1 MKLKFVSDQQFQLD
15 AITSITHIFQ
25 GQAVKQANFSVAAS
39 MGGSG
44 VQGELSYQ
52 TELGYANKLDLLDDE
67 LLENINQIQLRN
79 GLPRSNHI
87 QGRNFTV
94 EMETGT
100 GKTYV
105 YIRTVYELNKLYGFT
120 KFIIVVPSVA
130 IREGVN
136 KSLEIMEEHFKSL
149 YDGTNC
155 DFFIYD
161 SSKLGQLRTFATSSD
176 IQVMVINI
184 DAFRKSF
191 VDPNKPDKA
200 NVIHREHDRMNGRRP
215 IEFIQQTNPIV
226 IIDEPQSVDRTD
238 KAKEAIASLN
248 PLCTLRYSATHVET
262 YNLMYRLGPVDAY
275 QKRLVKEII
284 VDSIKEAG
292 DYNRPYIRLISV
304 KKARV
309 YQAVLELDIK
319 NRSGVVQRK
328 QKTIKLGQDLYD
340 ISGEREIYSGYI
352 INNIDCYPG
361 NESVEFINGTSLAL
375 GKEMGNIDEDDIKRG
390 QISATIKHHLDR
402 ELRLAPKGIKVL
414 SLFFIDRVDNYRQY
428 DSDGNPQKGKYA
440 IMFEEEYAKLIKLPM
455 YRTLFKD
462 HNYMLNDDP
471 AMVHDGYFSAD
482 KKGRIKD
489 TRGDTEA
496 DHNTYNLIMK
506 EKEMLLSFQTPLRFV
521 FSHSALKEGWDNPN
535 VFQICTLIVS
545 RETLTR
551 RQKIGRGLRLCV
563 NQEGDRIFDPQI
575 NTLSVMANESFAE
588 FAENLQTEIETETGI
603 KFGIIEKHAFA
614 TIDFVD
620 QDGQVEN
627 LGFEASEKLW
637 DFLFAEELIH
647 KNGKI
652 KPELKQKIADDTL
665 QVPPEFKHVEKEI
678 KQVIQKSLNKLPIRN
693 HSDEV
698 VAKINKRVYLGPE
711 FEALWDR
718 IKYRTTYSIAMD
730 IEKLVDNCVT
740 AIKKMAAIP
749 RVRLIQESAKIDI
762 KQSGVSSELVGV
774 KILDQIDIKHSLPDI
789 LRYLQDETRLT
800 RKTIVNILIESG
812 RLEDFKNNPQKFME
826 VTSDIIKQN
835 MKLMIADGIKYERIG
850 NLEFFRQEL
859 FEMNELK
866 GYLEANAV
874 EATKSVYDYLIL
886 DSEIEKEFARM
897 LERDDDV
904 KIYTKLPPKFL
915 IETPIGN
922 YNPDWAVL
930 IDKDGTEKLYFVIET
945 KGSTDAGQLRLFE
958 NYKIECGRKHFAALE
973 TGVSYEVE
981 KDYLEWKIRV

>member
-15 AITSITHIFQ
+15 AVASISDIFQ
-25 GQAVKQANFSVAAS
+25 GQAVKQANFSVAS
-39 MGGSG
+39 TMGSSA
-44 VQGELSYQ
+44 QGELGYQ

-67 LLENINQIQLRN
+67 LLENINRIQLRN
-79 GLPRSNHI
+79 GLPKSTDI

-105 YIRTVYELNKLYGFT
+105 YIRTIYELNKLYGFT

-149 YDGTNC
+149 YEGANC
-155 DFFIYD
+155 DYFIYD
-161 SSKLGQLRTFATSSD
+161 SSKLGQLRTFATSSN
-176 IQVMVINI
+176 IQIMVINI

-200 NVIHREHDRMNGRRP
+200 NIIHREHDRMNGRRP

-262 YNLMYRLGPVDAY
+262 YNLMYCLGPVDAY
-275 QKRLVKEII
+275 QKKLVKEIV

-292 DYNRPYIRLISV
+292 NFNRPYIRLVSV
-304 KKARV
+304 KNSNGF
-309 YQAVLELDIK
+309 QAVLELDIK

-328 QKTIKLGQDLYD
+328 QKTVRVGQDLFD

-361 NESVEFINGTSLAL
+361 NEMVEFTNGSHLPL
-375 GKEMGNIDEDDIKRG
+375 GMEMGNISGDDIKRG

-402 ELRLAPKGIKVL
+402 ELRLVPQGIKVL
-414 SLFFIDRVDNYRQY
+414 SLFFIDRVDNYRIY
-428 DSDGNPQKGKYA
+428 DSNGNPQKGKYA
-440 IMFEEEYAKLIKLPM
+440 LMFEEEYSKLIKLPK
-455 YRTLFKD
+455 YRTLFED

-471 AMVHDGYFSAD
+471 SMVHDGYFSID

-489 TRGDTEA
+489 TRGNTLA
-496 DHNTYNLIMK
+496 DHDTYNLIMK
-506 EKEMLLSFQTPLRFV
+506 EKEKLLSFETPLRFI

-535 VFQICTLIVS
+535 VFQICTLIEA

-563 NQEGDRIFDPQI
+563 NQEGERIFDPQI

-588 FAENLQTEIETETGI
+588 FAENLQSEMEAETGV
-603 KFGIIEKHAFA
+603 KFGFIEKHAFA
-614 TIDFVD
+614 GISYTDDSGKI
-620 QDGQVEN
+620 EN
-627 LGFEASEKLW
+627 LGYEASENLWGFLLEEDLIYTTGKVKL
-637 DFLFAEELIH
+637 
-647 KNGKI
+647 
-652 KPELKQKIADDTL
+652 ELKEQIANDTF
-665 QVPPEFKHVEKEI
+665 QVPPEFEHVEQEI
-678 KQVIQKSLNKLPIRN
+678 KQVIRQSLNKLPIRN
-693 HSDEV
+693 HNNEV
-698 VAKINKRVYLGPE
+698 TAQLNKRVYLGPE
-711 FEALWDR
+711 FESLWNR
-718 IKYRTTYSIAMD
+718 IKFRTTYSVAMD
-730 IEKLVDNCVT
+730 IEKLVQECVD
-740 AIKKMAAIP
+740 AINRMPAIP
-749 RVRLIQESAKIDI
+749 KVRLIQESARIDI
-762 KQSGVSSELVGV
+762 NQSGVSGELTSV
-774 KILDQIDIKHSLPDI
+774 KVLDQIDIKHSLPDI

-800 RKTIVNILIESG
+800 RRTIVRILIEAR

-826 VTSDIIKQN
+826 AVSDIIKQR
-835 MKLMIADGIKYERIG
+835 MKLMIADGIKYERVG
-850 NLEFFRQEL
+850 NLEFYRQEL
-859 FEMNELK
+859 FEMQELK
-866 GYLEANAV
+866 GYLKSNAIKV
-874 EATKSVYDYLIL
+874 EKSVYDYLIL
-886 DSEIEKEFARM
+886 DSNTEKEFAQM
-897 LERDDDV
+897 LEQDDEV
-904 KIYTKLPPKFL
+904 KVYTKLPPKFV

-930 IDKDGTEKLYFVIET
+930 VDKDGTEKLYFVVET
-945 KGSTDAGQLRLFE
+945 KGSTDSGQLRLFE
-958 NYKIECGRKHFAALE
+958 NYKIECGKKHFAALE
-973 TGVSYEVE
+973 TGVTYEVA
-981 KDYLEWKIRV
+981 KDYAEWKLGI

>member
-1 MKLKFVSDQQFQLD
+1 MKLKFDSDQQFQLD
-15 AITSITHIFQ
+15 AITSITDIFQ
-25 GQAVKQANFSVAAS
+25 GQAVKQANFSVAATMS
-39 MGGSG
+39 GGA
-44 VQGELSYQ
+44 QGELGYQ

-67 LLENINQIQLRN
+67 LLENVNRIQLRN
-79 GLPRSNHI
+79 GLPKSIDI

-105 YIRTVYELNKLYGFT
+105 YIRTIYELNKLYGFT

-136 KSLEIMEEHFKSL
+136 KSLEIMEEHFKGL
-149 YDGTNC
+149 YEGANC

-161 SSKLGQLRTFATSSD
+161 SSKLGQLRTFATSSN
-176 IQVMVINI
+176 IQIMIINI

-191 VDPNKPDKA
+191 VDPEKPNKA
-200 NVIHREHDRMNGRRP
+200 NIIHREHDRMNGRKP

-275 QKRLVKEII
+275 QKKLVKEIV

-292 DYNRPYIRLISV
+292 NFNRPYIRLVSV
-304 KKARV
+304 KNTNGF
-309 YQAVLELDIK
+309 QAVLELDIK

-328 QKTIKLGQDLYD
+328 QKTLRVGQDLFD

-361 NESVEFINGTSLAL
+361 NEMIEFTNGSYLHL
-375 GKEMGNIDEDDIKRG
+375 GKEMGNISVDDIKRG

-402 ELRLAPKGIKVL
+402 ELRLLPQGIKVL
-414 SLFFIDRVDNYRQY
+414 SLFFIDRVDNYRIY

-440 IMFEEEYAKLIKLPM
+440 IMFEEEYAKLIKLPK
-455 YRTLFKD
+455 YRTLFED

-471 AMVHDGYFSAD
+471 AIVHDGYFSID

-489 TRGDTEA
+489 TRGDTLA
-496 DHNTYNLIMK
+496 DHDTYNLIMK
-506 EKEMLLSFQTPLRFV
+506 EKEKLLSFETPLRFI

-535 VFQICTLIVS
+535 IFQICTLIEA

-563 NQEGDRIFDPQI
+563 NQEGERIFDPQI

-588 FAENLQTEIETETGI
+588 FAENLQSEMESETGV
-603 KFGIIEKHAFA
+603 KFGFIEKHAFA
-614 TIDFVD
+614 GISYTDDSGKI
-620 QDGQVEN
+620 EN
-627 LGFEASEKLW
+627 LGYEASENLW
-637 DFLFAEELIH
+637 GFLLEEELIY
-647 KNGKI
+647 KTGKV
-652 KPELKQKIADDTL
+652 KQELKEQIANDTL
-665 QVPPEFKHVEKEI
+665 QVPEEFKHVEQEI
-678 KQVIQKSLNKLPIRN
+678 KQVIRKSLNKIPVRN
-693 HSDEV
+693 YNQEV
-698 VAKINKRVYLGPE
+698 TATLNKRVYLGPE
-711 FEALWDR
+711 FESLWNR

-730 IEKLVDNCVT
+730 IEKLVRECVD
-740 AIKKMAAIP
+740 AINRMPAIP
-749 RVRLIQESAKIDI
+749 KVRLIQESARIDI
-762 KQSGVSSELVGV
+762 KQSGVSGELTSV
-774 KILDQIDIKHSLPDI
+774 KVLDQVDIKHSLPDI

-800 RKTIVNILIESG
+800 RRTIVRILIEAR

-826 VTSDIIKQN
+826 AVSDIIKQK
-835 MKLMIADGIKYERIG
+835 MKLMIADGIKYERVG
-850 NLEFFRQEL
+850 NLEFYRQEL
-859 FEMNELK
+859 FEMQELT
-866 GYLEANAV
+866 GYLKSNAIKV
-874 EATKSVYDYLIL
+874 EKSVYDYLIL
-886 DSEIEKEFARM
+886 DSNTEKEFAQM
-897 LERDDDV
+897 LEQDDEV
-904 KIYTKLPPKFL
+904 KVYTKLPPKFV

-930 IDKDGTEKLYFVIET
+930 VDKYGTEKLYFVVET
-945 KGSTDAGQLRLFE
+945 KGSTDTGQLRLFE
-958 NYKIECGRKHFAALE
+958 NYKIECGKKHFAALE
-973 TGVSYEVE
+973 TGVTYDVAN
-981 KDYLEWKIRV
+981 DYSKWKVGV

>member
-1 MKLKFVSDQQFQLD
+1 MKLKFDSDQQFQLD
-15 AITSITHIFQ
+15 AITSITDIFQ
-25 GQAVKQANFSVAAS
+25 GQAVKQANFSVAATMS
-39 MGGSG
+39 GGA
-44 VQGELSYQ
+44 QGELGYQ

-67 LLENINQIQLRN
+67 LLENVNRIQLRN
-79 GLPRSNHI
+79 GLPKSIDI

-105 YIRTVYELNKLYGFT
+105 YIRTIYELNKLYGFT

-136 KSLEIMEEHFKSL
+136 KSLEIMEEHFKGL
-149 YDGTNC
+149 YEGANC

-161 SSKLGQLRTFATSSD
+161 SSKLGQLRTFATSSN
-176 IQVMVINI
+176 IQIMIINI

-191 VDPNKPDKA
+191 VDPEKPNKA
-200 NVIHREHDRMNGRRP
+200 NIIHREHDRMNGRKP

-275 QKRLVKEII
+275 QKKLVKEIV

-292 DYNRPYIRLISV
+292 NFNRPYIRLVSV
-304 KKARV
+304 KNTNGF
-309 YQAVLELDIK
+309 QAVLELDIK

-328 QKTIKLGQDLYD
+328 QKTLRVGQDLFD

-361 NESVEFINGTSLAL
+361 NEMIEFTNGSYLHL
-375 GKEMGNIDEDDIKRG
+375 GKEMGNISVDDIKRG

-402 ELRLAPKGIKVL
+402 ELRLLPQGIKVL
-414 SLFFIDRVDNYRQY
+414 SLFFIDRVDNYRIY

-440 IMFEEEYAKLIKLPM
+440 IMFEEEYAKLIKLPK
-455 YRTLFKD
+455 YRTLFED

-471 AMVHDGYFSAD
+471 AIVHDGYFSID

-489 TRGDTEA
+489 TRGDTLA
-496 DHNTYNLIMK
+496 DHDTYNLIMK
-506 EKEMLLSFQTPLRFV
+506 EKEKLLSFETPLRFI

-535 VFQICTLIVS
+535 IFQICTLIEA

-563 NQEGDRIFDPQI
+563 NQEGERIFDPQI

-588 FAENLQTEIETETGI
+588 FAENLQSEMESETGV
-603 KFGIIEKHAFA
+603 KFGFIEKHAFA
-614 TIDFVD
+614 GISYTDDSGKI
-620 QDGQVEN
+620 EN
-627 LGFEASEKLW
+627 LGYEASENLW
-637 DFLFAEELIH
+637 GFLLEEELIY
-647 KNGKI
+647 KTGKV
-652 KPELKQKIADDTL
+652 KQELKEQIANDTL
-665 QVPPEFKHVEKEI
+665 QVPEEFKHVEQEI
-678 KQVIQKSLNKLPIRN
+678 KQVIRKSLNKIPIRN
-693 HSDEV
+693 YNQEV
-698 VAKINKRVYLGPE
+698 TATLNKRVYLGPE
-711 FEALWDR
+711 FESLWNR

-730 IEKLVDNCVT
+730 IEKLVRECVD
-740 AIKKMAAIP
+740 AINRMPAIP
-749 RVRLIQESAKIDI
+749 KVRLIQESARIDI
-762 KQSGVSSELVGV
+762 KQSGVSGELTSV
-774 KILDQIDIKHSLPDI
+774 KVLDQIDIKHSLPDI

-800 RKTIVNILIESG
+800 RRTIVRILIEAR

-826 VTSDIIKQN
+826 AVSDIIKQK
-835 MKLMIADGIKYERIG
+835 MKLMIADGIKYERVG
-850 NLEFFRQEL
+850 NLEFYRQEL
-859 FEMNELK
+859 FEMQELT
-866 GYLEANAV
+866 GYLKSNAIKV
-874 EATKSVYDYLIL
+874 EKSVYDYLIL
-886 DSEIEKEFARM
+886 DSNTEKEFAQM
-897 LERDDDV
+897 LEQDDEV
-904 KIYTKLPPKFL
+904 KVYTKLPPKFV

-930 IDKDGTEKLYFVIET
+930 VDKYGTEKLYFVVET
-945 KGSTDAGQLRLFE
+945 KGSTDTGQLRLFE
-958 NYKIECGRKHFAALE
+958 NYKIECGKKHFAALE
-973 TGVSYEVE
+973 TGVTYDVAN
-981 KDYLEWKIRV
+981 DYSKWKVGV

>member
-1 MKLKFVSDQQFQLD
+1 MKLKFDSDQQFQLD
-15 AITSITHIFQ
+15 AITSITDIFQ
-25 GQAVKQANFSVAAS
+25 GQAVKQANFSVAATMS
-39 MGGSG
+39 GGA
-44 VQGELSYQ
+44 QGELGYQ

-67 LLENINQIQLRN
+67 LLENVNRIQLRN
-79 GLPRSNHI
+79 GLPKSIDI

-105 YIRTVYELNKLYGFT
+105 YIRTIYELNKLYGFT
-120 KFIIVVPSVA
+120 KFIVVVPSVA

-136 KSLEIMEEHFKSL
+136 KSLEIMEEHFKGL
-149 YDGTNC
+149 YEGANC

-161 SSKLGQLRTFATSSD
+161 SSKLGQLRTFATSSN
-176 IQVMVINI
+176 IQIMIINI

-191 VDPNKPDKA
+191 VDPEKPNKA
-200 NVIHREHDRMNGRRP
+200 NIIHREHDRMNGRKP

-275 QKRLVKEII
+275 QKKLVKEIV

-292 DYNRPYIRLISV
+292 NFNRPYIRLVSV
-304 KKARV
+304 KNTNGF
-309 YQAVLELDIK
+309 QAVLELDIK

-328 QKTIKLGQDLYD
+328 QKTLRVGQDLFD

-361 NESVEFINGTSLAL
+361 NEMIEFTNGSYLHL
-375 GKEMGNIDEDDIKRG
+375 GKEMGNISVDDIKRG

-402 ELRLAPKGIKVL
+402 ELRLLPQGIKVL
-414 SLFFIDRVDNYRQY
+414 SLFFIDRVDNYRIY

-440 IMFEEEYAKLIKLPM
+440 IMFEEEYAKLIKLPK
-455 YRTLFKD
+455 YRTLFED

-471 AMVHDGYFSAD
+471 AIVHDGYFSID

-489 TRGDTEA
+489 TRGDTLA
-496 DHNTYNLIMK
+496 DHDTYNLIMK
-506 EKEMLLSFQTPLRFV
+506 EKEKLLSFETPLRFI

-535 VFQICTLIVS
+535 IFQICTLIEA

-563 NQEGDRIFDPQI
+563 NQEGERIFDPQI

-588 FAENLQTEIETETGI
+588 FAENLQSEMESETGV
-603 KFGIIEKHAFA
+603 KFGFIEKHAFA
-614 TIDFVD
+614 GISYTDDSGKI
-620 QDGQVEN
+620 EN
-627 LGFEASEKLW
+627 LGYEASENLW
-637 DFLFAEELIH
+637 GFLLEEELIY
-647 KNGKI
+647 KTGKV
-652 KPELKQKIADDTL
+652 KQELKEQIANDTL
-665 QVPPEFKHVEKEI
+665 QVPEEFKHVEQEI
-678 KQVIQKSLNKLPIRN
+678 KQVIRKSLNKIPVRN
-693 HSDEV
+693 YNQEV
-698 VAKINKRVYLGPE
+698 TATLNKRVYLGPE
-711 FEALWDR
+711 FESLWNR

-730 IEKLVDNCVT
+730 IEKLVRECVD
-740 AIKKMAAIP
+740 AINRMPAIP
-749 RVRLIQESAKIDI
+749 KVRLIQESARIDI
-762 KQSGVSSELVGV
+762 KQSGVSGELTSV
-774 KILDQIDIKHSLPDI
+774 KVLDQVDIKHSLPDI

-800 RKTIVNILIESG
+800 RRTIVRILIEAR

-826 VTSDIIKQN
+826 AVSDIIKQK
-835 MKLMIADGIKYERIG
+835 MKLMIADGIKYERVG
-850 NLEFFRQEL
+850 NLEFYRQEL
-859 FEMNELK
+859 FEMQELT
-866 GYLEANAV
+866 GYLKSNAIKV
-874 EATKSVYDYLIL
+874 EKSVYDYLIL
-886 DSEIEKEFARM
+886 DSNTEKEFAQM
-897 LERDDDV
+897 LEQDDEV
-904 KIYTKLPPKFL
+904 KVYTKLPPKFV

-930 IDKDGTEKLYFVIET
+930 VDKYGTEKLYFVVET
-945 KGSTDAGQLRLFE
+945 KGSTDTGQLRLFE
-958 NYKIECGRKHFAALE
+958 NYKIECGKKHFAALE
-973 TGVSYEVE
+973 TGVTYDVAN
-981 KDYLEWKIRV
+981 DYSKWKVGV

>member
-15 AITSITHIFQ
+15 AVASITDIFQ
-25 GQAVKQANFSVAAS
+25 GQAVKQANFSIAS
-39 MGGSG
+39 TMDSG
-44 VQGELSYQ
+44 AQGELGYH

-67 LLENINQIQLRN
+67 LLENINHIQLRN
-79 GLPRSNHI
+79 GLPKSTDI

-105 YIRTVYELNKLYGFT
+105 YIRTIYELNKLYGFT

-149 YDGTNC
+149 YEGANC
-155 DFFIYD
+155 DYFIYD
-161 SSKLGQLRTFATSSD
+161 SSKLGQLRTFATSSN
-176 IQVMVINI
+176 IQIMIINI

-200 NVIHREHDRMNGRRP
+200 NIIHREHDRMNGRRP

-262 YNLMYRLGPVDAY
+262 YNLMYCLGPVDAY
-275 QKRLVKEII
+275 QKKLVKEIV

-292 DYNRPYIRLISV
+292 NFNRPYIRLVSV
-304 KKARV
+304 KNSNG

-328 QKTIKLGQDLYD
+328 QKTVRVGQDLFD

-361 NESVEFINGTSLAL
+361 NEMVEFTNGSHLPL
-375 GKEMGNIDEDDIKRG
+375 GMEMGNISEDDIKRG

-402 ELRLAPKGIKVL
+402 ELRLVPQGIKVL
-414 SLFFIDRVDNYRQY
+414 SLFFIDRVDNYRIY
-428 DSDGNPQKGKYA
+428 DRDGNPHKSKYA
-440 IMFEEEYAKLIKLPM
+440 LMFEEEYSKLIKLPK
-455 YRTLFKD
+455 YRTLFED

-471 AMVHDGYFSAD
+471 DMVHDGYFSID

-489 TRGDTEA
+489 TRGDTLA
-496 DHNTYNLIMK
+496 DHDTYNLIMK
-506 EKEMLLSFQTPLRFV
+506 EKEKLLSFETPLRFI

-535 VFQICTLIVS
+535 VFQICTLIEA

-563 NQEGDRIFDPQI
+563 NQEGERIFDPQI

-588 FAENLQTEIETETGI
+588 FAEKLQSEMETETGV
-603 KFGIIEKHAFA
+603 KFGFIEKHAFA
-614 TIDFVD
+614 GISYTDDSGKI
-620 QDGQVEN
+620 EN
-627 LGFEASEKLW
+627 LGYEASENLW
-637 DFLFAEELIH
+637 GFLLEEDLIYTT
-647 KNGKI
+647 GKV
-652 KPELKQKIADDTL
+652 KPELKEQIANGTF
-665 QVPPEFKHVEKEI
+665 QVPPEFEHVEQEI
-678 KQVIQKSLNKLPIRN
+678 KQVIRQSLNKLPIRN
-693 HSDEV
+693 HNNEV
-698 VAKINKRVYLGPE
+698 TAQLNKRVYLGPE
-711 FEALWDR
+711 FESLWNR
-718 IKYRTTYSIAMD
+718 IKYRTTYSVAID
-730 IEKLVDNCVT
+730 IEKLVQECVD
-740 AIKKMAAIP
+740 AINKMPAIP
-749 RVRLIQESAKIDI
+749 KIRLIQESARIDI
-762 KQSGVSSELVGV
+762 QQSGVSGELTSV
-774 KILDQIDIKHSLPDI
+774 KVLDQIDIKHSLPDI

-800 RKTIVNILIESG
+800 RRTIVRILIEAR

-826 VTSDIIKQN
+826 AVSDIIKQK
-835 MKLMIADGIKYERIG
+835 MKLMIADGIKYERVG
-850 NLEFFRQEL
+850 DLEFYRQEL
-859 FEMNELK
+859 FEMQELK
-866 GYLEANAV
+866 GYLKSNAIKV
-874 EATKSVYDYLIL
+874 EKSVYDYLIL
-886 DSEIEKEFARM
+886 DSNTEKEFAQM
-897 LERDDDV
+897 LEQDDEV
-904 KIYTKLPPKFL
+904 KVYTKLPPKFV

-930 IDKDGTEKLYFVIET
+930 IDKDGIEKLYFVVET
-945 KGSTDAGQLRLFE
+945 KGSTDSGQLRLFE
-958 NYKIECGRKHFAALE
+958 NYKIECGQKHFAALE
-973 TGVSYEVE
+973 TGVTYDVA
-981 KDYLEWKIRV
+981 KDYAGWKVGI